1 MSLMAYSPFGISE
14 QLSEN
19 QPLTICLENP
29 AHFRKFV
36 KDLNDFCDGISEE
49 FAFLDG
55 EGSKWISP
63 SEIQIISNPSSVD
76 FNSRQVSNAVIKE
89 ARQICQVYELVTAE
103 MLAAFGRFS
112 EAVMEKLP
120 YLTIASDFNGDIN
133 GFLKLCNFH
142 FFPNLAS
149 EEDVSVIQEWIKIS
163 SQLLRNRLMVFLNPS
178 SFYTVTELDEIVKT
192 SIQTKMVLLFIEPA
206 DEKAYPNGD
215 VLIVDSDLC
224 LIKKSR
230 IIR

>member
-1 MSLMAYSPFGISE
+1 M
-14 QLSEN
+14 
-19 QPLTICLENP
+19 
-29 AHFRKFV
+29 
-36 KDLNDFCDGISEE
+36 
-49 FAFLDG
+49 DG

-63 SEIQIISNPSSVD
+63 SKIQMISNPSSVD

-149 EEDVSVIQEWIKIS
+149 EDDVSVIQEWIKIS

-224 LIKKSR
+224 LIKKKQDNKIEAR
-230 IIR
+230 